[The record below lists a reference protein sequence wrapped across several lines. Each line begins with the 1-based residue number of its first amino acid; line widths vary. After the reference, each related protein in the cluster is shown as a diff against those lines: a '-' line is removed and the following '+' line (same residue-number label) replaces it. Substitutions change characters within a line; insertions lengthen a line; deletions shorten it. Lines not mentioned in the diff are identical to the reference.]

1 VKDVRNFLI
10 GPVYAHQSSVMDDDS
25 KVHFDRSKPIG
36 ILQLINKKNYEK
48 IGDYDLRK
56 FEAMQT
62 LIGLSVD

>member
-1 VKDVRNFLI
+1 
-10 GPVYAHQSSVMDDDS
+10 MDDDS